1 MWRWKRI
8 LRAVLL
14 WALLCFVLGILAAF
28 FEIKASTVQIL
39 IIICCAI
46 YLLVTI
52 TYYFV
57 FMQPYRKRVMQQN
70 AEMEAGNL
78 ETALDDIKAMQQE
91 PRVRRSQYLTQC
103 CQINLSAAYCRL
115 EQYDRALE
123 VLNAMPEKL
132 KEQVRLVHHLN
143 TCICLFYSGTEE
155 KALAYYHTHEKLFH
169 AHRGDRNYKG
179 NLALLKC
186 WVLSAQGE
194 LAAARE
200 LCKQTKALCN
210 TPSLLEAYEKL
221 EQHLAGHSIKTQA

>member
-8 LRAVLL
+8 LRDVLL
-14 WALLCFVLGILAAF
+14 WALLCFVIGIIAAL
-28 FEIKASTVQIL
+28 FEIEASTVQFF
-39 IIICCAI
+39 IIVCCVI
-46 YLLVTI
+46 YLLVTFF
-52 TYYFV
+52 YYLV
-57 FMQPYRKRVMQQN
+57 FMQPYRKRVIQQN
-70 AEMEAGNL
+70 ADMEAGNL
-78 ETALDDIKAMQQE
+78 ETALEDIKAMQQE

-132 KEQVRLVHHLN
+132 KEQVQLVHHLN

-169 AHRGDRNYKG
+169 AHRKDRNYKG
-179 NLALLKC
+179 NLAVLKC

-194 LAAARE
+194 LAAVRE
-200 LCKQTKALCN
+200 LLKQTKELCN
-210 TPSLLEAYEKL
+210 TPSLMEAYEKL
-221 EQHLAGHSIKTQA
+221 EQRIGNT